1 MNFVFILDTSISMSQ
16 TFDGISYFDSAKCAI
31 KYFVFRRDYT
41 NSKFQTKTDKFFL
54 ITLNESLEDSLI
66 CNWNSSTEHF
76 LYQLNSLKI
85 NCDFTNF
92 DFAFRNAFNM
102 VNHIRKIGNEKH
114 FLGRLFSKI
123 QNSFIIFITDGG
135 ILSNSKKIMKE
146 PNVSLMD
153 ISNTNCIMNYEN
165 VTNIPE
171 DKLPKLFNEIFRWD
185 QSIYGIIL
193 NDSSLNNSNSSY
205 ETLNR
210 YCKLCGGRIY
220 NATKMEILIKTM
232 NELNDKILQYNRVYV
247 QFLMN
252 SKNKKM
258 ITPIEYPYNEIIQD
272 KWPFPDEILIKKENK
287 FLPVKKAIPLYKTS
301 STIKFNFDI
310 LKDCYDEYDIKDKKF
325 IINLLATSDA
335 TVNLSI
341 LTFLENYKDNI
352 YFDIT
357 TNINDMEIY
366 NKPFAIIKCSFDK
379 LLIAEIL
386 KIEDK
391 QNTNLGMF
399 FEKLITSQ
407 NVNLLT
413 NKIKCKYYNL
423 PFDYNEFNNL
433 INKYKNGNKAELL
446 IQADKYF
453 KNIPFYYKFYGALVL
468 KNKKILSYD
477 KDTIMKQIEKEYVS
491 KSILN
496 EFKIIFHRD
505 FIQRYEINKMFLL
518 NKSEHQCIQNSP
530 CCKKEVLY
538 KEEKTDMI
546 KNYNMK
552 NDEEDYN
559 NFLNKCLNINKEIQN
574 KNDNQKNI
582 ILNQQKDF
590 NNYYLNYHE
599 YDIAFMGNYSEIYT
613 RPGHPKDIRIKDE
626 EIKYFISDLFGNQ
639 FRKRKETY
647 ATNSNSINNNI
658 VYNED
663 SIYNQEF
670 SPETKEELSITNNKR
685 SRDDFEINNNNNS
698 NNSNNN
704 NNNKIMNTPSTNDNQ
719 SLSENENNVENSIPL
734 IEEFKEFS
742 FDNII
747 DNKKDNVIKLTS
759 KFSIFKDDLQ
769 KWKFNRQIQKFS
781 KNFIKSL
788 SGRDDLIKNVND
800 ILKKEYL
807 FDSKERKIEF
817 LKRLFSLGINYCVD
831 KITLN
836 KLQDL
841 INSINV

>member
-352 YFDIT
+352 YFEIT

-379 LLIAEIL
+379 ILITEIL

-477 KDTIMKQIEKEYVS
+477 KDTIMKQIEKDYIS
-491 KSILN
+491 KSLLN

-505 FIQRYEINKMFLL
+505 CIQRYEINKMFLL
-518 NKSEHQCIQNSP
+518 NKSEHQFIQNSP
-530 CCKKEVLY
+530 CCKKEILY
-538 KEEKTDMI
+538 KEDKIDML

-552 NDEEDYN
+552 NEEEDYN
-559 NFLNKCLNINKEIQN
+559 NFLNKCLNINKEIKN
-574 KNDNQKNI
+574 KNDNQKN
-582 ILNQQKDF
+582 LNQQKEY
-590 NNYYLNYHE
+590 NNYLLNYNE
-599 YDIAFMGNYSEIYT
+599 DIAFMGNYSEIYT
-613 RPGHPKDIRIKDE
+613 KPTHPKDIRIKDE
-626 EIKYFISDLFGNQ
+626 EIKYLILDLFGNQ
-639 FRKRKETY
+639 FRTRKETY
-647 ATNSNSINNNI
+647 ATNPNFINNNI
-658 VYNED
+658 LYNNED
-663 SIYNQEF
+663 NIYNQEF
-670 SPETKEELSITNNKR
+670 STETKEELNITNNKR
-685 SRDDFEINNNNNS
+685 SRDDSEIS
-698 NNSNNN
+698 
-704 NNNKIMNTPSTNDNQ
+704 NNKILMSSSTFESD
-719 SLSENENNVENSIPL
+719 SLSEPENNVDNTIPL

-742 FDNII
+742 FGDNII
-747 DNKKDNVIKLTS
+747 ENKNDNIIKMTT
-759 KFSIFKDDLQ
+759 KFSIFKDDL
-769 KWKFNRQIQKFS
+769 KNWKFNRQIQKYT
-781 KNFIKSL
+781 KNVIQSL
-788 SGRDDLIKNVND
+788 SGRDDLIKNVNE

-807 FDSKERKIEF
+807 FDSKERKIRF
-817 LKRLFSLGINYCVD
+817 LKRLLSLGISYCVD

-836 KLQDL
+836 KLQEI
-841 INSINV
+841 INSMSV